1 MMCLPYGSGSVNK
14 SECGYSWVV
23 LFPVSTDLDSRTL
36 QTGHTVN
43 EGRSIYTYQLQR
55 INGNKL

>member
-1 MMCLPYGSGSVNK
+1 MICLPSGGGSLNR

-23 LFPVSTDLDSRTL
+23 LFPLSTGLHSRTL

-43 EGRSIYTYQLQR
+43 EDESTYTYQLQR
-55 INGNKL
+55 INGNQL

>member
-1 MMCLPYGSGSVNK
+1 MMCLPSGSGSVNK

-23 LFPVSTDLDSRTL
+23 LFPVSIDLQSRTL

-43 EGRSIYTYQLQR
+43 EKASTLISY
-55 INGNKL
+55 KE